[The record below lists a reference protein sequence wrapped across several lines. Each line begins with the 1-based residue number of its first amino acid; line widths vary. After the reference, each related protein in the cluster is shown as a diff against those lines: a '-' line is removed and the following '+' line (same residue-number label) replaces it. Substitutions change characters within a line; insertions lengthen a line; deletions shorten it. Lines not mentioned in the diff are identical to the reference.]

1 MTLRRRTALALA
13 RHRGAVGT
21 LCAAIALAGAV
32 LLLRPVPEGGTEVV
46 AAARD
51 LSPLDPVAAAD
62 LEVRTLPADAVPEG
76 ALRPGEEPVGGSLT
90 GPVRRGEVLT
100 DARLADSPAAGYGP
114 GAAAVP
120 VRVADAEAAA
130 LVAPGD
136 RVDLVAA
143 PPGPSEAPPGFA
155 PDTGRPPAVLAE
167 DRPVVAVPD
176 PQDGGAGGT
185 GGAVI
190 VVAAEGDEAAA
201 LAAASVRGGIA
212 LTIRG

>member
-32 LLLRPVPEGGTEVV
+32 LLLRPAPEGGTEVV

-76 ALRPGEEPVGGSLT
+76 ALRPGEEPVDGALT

-114 GAAAVP
+114 GTAAVP

-143 PPGPSEAPPGFA
+143 PPGASEAPPGFA
-155 PDTGRPPAVLAE
+155 PGAEGPPAVLAE

-176 PQDGGAGGT
+176 PRESGA

>member
-32 LLLRPVPEGGTEVV
+32 LLLRPAPEGGAEVV
-46 AAARD
+46 VAARD

-76 ALRPGEEPVGGSLT
+76 ALRPGEEPVGGALT

-100 DARLADSPAAGYGP
+100 DARLAVPPAAGYGP
-114 GAAAVP
+114 GTAAVP

-143 PPGPSEAPPGFA
+143 PPAVAGAPPGPA
-155 PDTGRPPAVLAE
+155 PGTGPPPAVLAE

-176 PQDGGAGGT
+176 PEGDGA

-190 VVAAEGDEAAA
+190 VVAAEREEAAA

-212 LTIRG
+212 LTIRV